1 MPVTTHTRASKL
13 HISLPPD
20 LMAFVARRREE
31 QKGTI
36 SAAIAESIRR
46 DMLAERQA
54 RLEEALALDAVDG
67 LAFSRATGAVASR
80 VLARDAE

>member
-1 MPVTTHTRASKL
+1 MTANTRVSKL

-20 LMAFVARRREE
+20 LMAFVSRRREE
-31 QKGTI
+31 QRGTM

-54 RLEEALALDAVDG
+54 RLDEALALDAESN
-67 LAFSRATGAVASR
+67 LAFSRATGGAASR
-80 VLARDAE
+80 VLIRDAG